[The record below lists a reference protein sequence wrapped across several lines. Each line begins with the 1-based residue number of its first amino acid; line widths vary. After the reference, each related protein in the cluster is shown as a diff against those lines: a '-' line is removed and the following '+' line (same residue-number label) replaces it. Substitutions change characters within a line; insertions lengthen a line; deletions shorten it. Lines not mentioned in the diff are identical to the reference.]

1 MNENTLNLIKAIAE
15 GDALETE
22 KTFQAAMAEK
32 ISAKLEDMRVN
43 IAKSMFNPVTEEQQD
58 EQEDIEEA
66 YVNQAGTGRSKQAY
80 HDAGMFDKATA
91 DKHAKTHNG
100 TVHQDASGKYY
111 VKSKHVKAVKEDTI
125 TEDQYNALSEEE
137 KANYEVIE
145 MEEGVTD
152 TIRQKTNA
160 AGHAI
165 GNVVGTVADVAKGA
179 ASAVGKVVGHTAAA
193 VGAVRQTPAAV
204 KNAYNKGRGSAEKAI
219 AG

>member
-32 ISAKLEDMRVN
+32 ISAKLEDMRAQVAQN
-43 IAKSMFNPVTEEQQD
+43 MFASEPVVEE
-58 EQEDIEEA
+58 EYE
-66 YVNQAGTGRSKQAY
+66 
-80 HDAGMFDKATA
+80 
-91 DKHAKTHNG
+91 
-100 TVHQDASGKYY
+100 
-111 VKSKHVKAVKEDTI
+111 TI
-125 TEDQYNALSEEE
+125 TLEEYEALSEEE

-160 AGHAI
+160 AGQAI
-165 GNVVGTVADVAKGA
+165 GNIVGTVADVAKGA
-179 ASAVGKVVGHTAAA
+179 ASAAGKVVGHTAAA

-204 KNAYNKGRGSAEKAI
+204 KNAYNKGRGAAEKSI

>member
-1 MNENTLNLIKAIAE
+1 MNENTLNLIRAIAE

-22 KTFQAAMAEK
+22 KSFQAAMAEK
-32 ISAKLEDMRVN
+32 ISAKLEDMRVQVAQN
-43 IAKSMFNPVTEEQQD
+43 MFKTPEAVTEE
-58 EQEDIEEA
+58 EQEEYVTISAEE
-66 YVNQAGTGRSKQAY
+66 Y
-80 HDAGMFDKATA
+80 
-91 DKHAKTHNG
+91 
-100 TVHQDASGKYY
+100 
-111 VKSKHVKAVKEDTI
+111 E
-125 TEDQYNALSEEE
+125 ALSEEE

-165 GNVVGTVADVAKGA
+165 GNIVGTVADVAKGA
-179 ASAVGKVVGHTAAA
+179 AGAAGKVLGHTAAA
-193 VGAVRQTPAAV
+193 VGAVRQTPSAV

>member
-32 ISAKLEDMRVN
+32 ISAKLDDMRAQVAHN
-43 IAKSMFNPVTEEQQD
+43 MFASEPVVEE
-58 EQEDIEEA
+58 EYE
-66 YVNQAGTGRSKQAY
+66 
-80 HDAGMFDKATA
+80 
-91 DKHAKTHNG
+91 
-100 TVHQDASGKYY
+100 
-111 VKSKHVKAVKEDTI
+111 TI
-125 TEDQYNALSEEE
+125 TLEEYEALSEEE

-160 AGHAI
+160 AGQAI
-165 GNVVGTVADVAKGA
+165 GNIVGTVADVAKGA
-179 ASAVGKVVGHTAAA
+179 ASAAGKVVGHTAAA

-204 KNAYNKGRGSAEKAI
+204 KNAYNKGRGAAEKSI

>member
-32 ISAKLEDMRVN
+32 ISAKLDDMRAQVAHN
-43 IAKSMFNPVTEEQQD
+43 MFKTPEAVTEE
-58 EQEDIEEA
+58 EE
-66 YVNQAGTGRSKQAY
+66 
-80 HDAGMFDKATA
+80 F
-91 DKHAKTHNG
+91 
-100 TVHQDASGKYY
+100 
-111 VKSKHVKAVKEDTI
+111 ETI
-125 TEDQYNALSEEE
+125 TLEEYEALSEEE

-160 AGHAI
+160 AGQAV
-165 GNVVGTVADVAKGA
+165 GNIVGTVADVAKGA
-179 ASAVGKVVGHTAAA
+179 AGAAGKVLGHTAAA
-193 VGAVRQTPAAV
+193 VGAVRQTPVAV
-204 KNAYNKGRGSAEKAI
+204 KNAYNKGRGAAEKSI

>member
-32 ISAKLEDMRVN
+32 ISAKLEDMRAQVAQN
-43 IAKSMFNPVTEEQQD
+43 MFASEPVVEE
-58 EQEDIEEA
+58 EYE
-66 YVNQAGTGRSKQAY
+66 
-80 HDAGMFDKATA
+80 
-91 DKHAKTHNG
+91 
-100 TVHQDASGKYY
+100 
-111 VKSKHVKAVKEDTI
+111 TI
-125 TEDQYNALSEEE
+125 TLEEYEALSEEE

-160 AGHAI
+160 AGQAV
-165 GNVVGTVADVAKGA
+165 GNIVGTVADVAKGA
-179 ASAVGKVVGHTAAA
+179 ASAAGKVVGHTAAA

-204 KNAYNKGRGSAEKAI
+204 KNAYNKGRGAAEKSI

>member
-22 KTFQAAMAEK
+22 KSFQAAMAEK
-32 ISAKLEDMRVN
+32 ISAKLEDMRVQVAQN
-43 IAKSMFNPVTEEQQD
+43 MFATPEAVTEEE
-58 EQEDIEEA
+58 EQEEYVTISAEE
-66 YVNQAGTGRSKQAY
+66 Y
-80 HDAGMFDKATA
+80 
-91 DKHAKTHNG
+91 
-100 TVHQDASGKYY
+100 
-111 VKSKHVKAVKEDTI
+111 E
-125 TEDQYNALSEEE
+125 ALSEEE

-160 AGHAI
+160 AGQAI
-165 GNVVGTVADVAKGA
+165 GNIVGTVADVAKGA
-179 ASAVGKVVGHTAAA
+179 ASAAGKVVGHTAAA
-193 VGAVRQTPAAV
+193 VGAVRQTPSAV